1 MVTILSQS
9 LVKSSL
15 VVAVMTLISR
25 LMGFARDVVIAN
37 LLGVNAAT
45 DAFFVAFRI
54 PNFLRRLF
62 AEGAFANA
70 FVPTLTKLDDQA
82 EADSLQDFIDRSA
95 GSLSL
100 VLLLIT
106 LMGVLLAPVLIVL
119 FAPGF
124 IWQGGQY
131 ALSIQF
137 LQITLP
143 YLLFITLTALAG
155 SILNARGRFAVP
167 ALTPVVLNLVL
178 ILATIYWAP
187 LMAEPVTALA
197 WGVLLAG
204 ILQFVLQFPAL
215 MDAGLMP
222 RPRLGFSDPE
232 VRRMLQSMPSAIF
245 GVSVVQIN
253 LLVDTVFASFLPTG
267 SISWLYYSDR
277 LVEFPLGMLGGTLAA
292 VILPRLANHHLLDD
306 QAGFSRSLDWGLKW
320 VVLLGLPASI
330 GLSLLSEAILASL
343 FQHQAFTASDTFMA
357 SRSLT
362 AFASGL
368 LGFVMIKILVPGF
381 TARHDTQTP
390 LRLGYYSMLA
400 NLIFN
405 FVLLTPLAH
414 AGPALATSLAAYL
427 NAAGLLVVMM
437 KRGIYQ
443 PQSAWF
449 GFLLRILFANLVM
462 GTCLYLWLEADL
474 CRQWDLAERSWQLL
488 ISILGALMVYA
499 VALLVSGMRPS
510 LLKY

>member
-25 LMGFARDVVIAN
+25 LMGFARDIVIAN
-37 LLGVNAAT
+37 LFGVSAAT

-70 FVPTLTKLDDQA
+70 FVPTLTQLDKQA
-82 EADSLQDFIDRSA
+82 DTDSLQGFIARSA
-95 GSLSL
+95 GSLGL
-100 VLLLIT
+100 VLFGLSLLGVVLAPLLI
-106 LMGVLLAPVLIVL
+106 VV

-137 LQITLP
+137 LQITFP
-143 YLLFITLTALAG
+143 YLLFIGLTAFAG
-155 SILNARGRFAVP
+155 SILNAKGRFAVP
-167 ALTPVVLNLVL
+167 ALTPVMLNLVL
-178 ILATIYWAP
+178 ILAAIYLAP
-187 LMAEPVTALA
+187 QMTEPVTALA

-204 ILQFVLQFPAL
+204 ILQLVLQFPAL
-215 MDAGLMP
+215 MHAGLLP
-222 RPRLGFSDPE
+222 RPRLGFTDPH
-232 VRRMLQSMPSAIF
+232 VRQMLKSMPSAIF

-253 LLVDTVFASFLPTG
+253 LLVDTVFASFLPVG

-277 LVEFPLGMLGGTLAA
+277 LVEFPLGILGGTLAA
-292 VILPRLANHHLLDD
+292 VILPRLANHHALED
-306 QAGFSRSLDWGLKW
+306 QAGFSKSLDWGLKCL
-320 VVLLGLPASI
+320 VLLGLPASI
-330 GLSLLSEAILASL
+330 GLSLLAEPIIASL
-343 FQHQAFTASDTFMA
+343 FQHQAFSASDTIMA

-390 LRLGYYSMLA
+390 LRLGYYSVLA
-400 NLIFN
+400 NVIFN
-405 FVLLTPLAH
+405 AVLLLPLAH

-427 NAAGLLVVMM
+427 NAAGLLVIMI

-443 PQSAWF
+443 PESGWR
-449 GFLLRILFANLVM
+449 GFLLRIVFANLVM
-462 GTCLYLWLEADL
+462 ATCLYLWLEADL
-474 CRQWDLAERSWQLL
+474 WGVWNLDKHSLQLL
-488 ISILGALMVYA
+488 ISILGALIVYA
-499 VALLVSGMRPS
+499 VALLVSGVRPS
-510 LLKY
+510 SLKY